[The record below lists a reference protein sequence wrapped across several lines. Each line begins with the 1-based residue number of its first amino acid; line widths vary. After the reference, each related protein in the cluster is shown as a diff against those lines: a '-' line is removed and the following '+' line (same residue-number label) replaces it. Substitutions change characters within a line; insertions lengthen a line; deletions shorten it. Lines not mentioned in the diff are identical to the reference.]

1 MVWMQRARGYP
12 SVVQIHEVCWF
23 KHLYILKISKFCT
36 KIIYYL
42 NILWAF
48 NLEIHYFSQRLYY
61 KRFKM
66 RVPNWRRINFHFK
79 MFVKQIKMTSIKIK
93 MYQLVTIVFKSKLM
107 QVKQYH
113 FYVEEKKL
121 SLKVLCQMLQ

>member
-1 MVWMQRARGYP
+1 
-12 SVVQIHEVCWF
+12 
-23 KHLYILKISKFCT
+23 
-36 KIIYYL
+36 
-42 NILWAF
+42 
-48 NLEIHYFSQRLYY
+48 
-61 KRFKM
+61 
-66 RVPNWRRINFHFK
+66 